1 MFFCE
6 NCTVFVYLLCMC
18 AAESF
23 SDRTE
28 VQCLHR
34 WQKVLDPEL
43 IKGPW
48 TQEVCQNLIY
58 FSINSNLYIL
68 LVHWILLQED
78 DVIINMVKKHGPK
91 KWSVIAR
98 SLNGRIG
105 KQCRERY
112 LFWEHYH
119 ACCKL
124 QSTTTSEMSHSHF
137 VD

>member
-48 TQEVCQNLIY
+48 TQEVCQISYL
-58 FSINSNLYIL
+58 FF
-68 LVHWILLQED
+68 H
-78 DVIINMVKKHGPK
+78 KFK
-91 KWSVIAR
+91 SVYSAC
-98 SLNGRIG
+98 SLNSFAGR
-105 KQCRERY
+105 
-112 LFWEHYH
+112 
-119 ACCKL
+119 
-124 QSTTTSEMSHSHF
+124 
-137 VD
+137 